1 MFDIIVLEQINDI
14 CRFLIDE
21 VPDQYQFES
30 SMVLGFETITG
41 VEIRKLNKKKLFS
54 IIENNEKIIEEYKRP
69 FKEAAEKKYNLIK
82 NKIRQLNDEVSDK
95 YHTELMLQYIE
106 QIEKGKAGDTE

>member
-1 MFDIIVLEQINDI
+1 MFDIMVLEQINDI

-30 SMVLGFETITG
+30 SMALGFETITG
-41 VEIRKLNKKKLFS
+41 TETRELNKKELLS
-54 IIENNEKIIEEYKRP
+54 IIENNDRIIEEYKRP
-69 FKEAAEKKYNLIK
+69 FIEAAEKKYNLIK

-95 YHTELMLQYIE
+95 YHTELMLQYID
-106 QIEKGKAGDTE
+106 QIEKEKAGDTE